1 MFVNYT
7 NEEYI
12 RQLSLL
18 DPSLLIVTLGTNET
32 FGANFSTSEF
42 LSQVDRFVRLVK
54 AHLPFTALVLSTPA
68 ESFRLVRVRRGKR
81 SYRRNENIDLAA
93 RAIKEYARREG
104 IACFDLLRDRKSVV

>member
-1 MFVNYT
+1 MLTNGQPGILYHSIGQNGAMFVNYT

-42 LSQVDRFVRLVK
+42 LLQVDRFVRLVK
-54 AHLPFTALVLSTPA
+54 AYLPFTALVLSTPA
-68 ESFRLVRVRRGKR
+68 ES
-81 SYRRNENIDLAA
+81 
-93 RAIKEYARREG
+93 
-104 IACFDLLRDRKSVV
+104 